1 MSICPNINKMKN
13 KIIIIS
19 LFLSFCYTQVYNVGD
34 TAPSDFGL
42 PWCGNNPT
50 DDDSLFLS
58 RYNGAI
64 NETGRPYVIWM
75 MGFTTWCPDCITEA
89 PYTQDF
95 YEILADSGLIVIG
108 MGGDWGQP
116 YTCDEWVDNFG
127 LEYPVISDVDTYNEY
142 EYGGLGTYL
151 FTDTWIPY
159 NVIMDHNMEI
169 IFSQYGLG
177 SQEEMNE
184 IFDMITM
191 SLAHCSFC
199 TCSEVLGDIDHTYTI
214 DNDPIINVMDLLRL
228 SDLITSDSRMNHCE
242 RGQGDVTGDGALNTI
257 DLFAF
262 ATMLIEGNFDN

>member
-1 MSICPNINKMKN
+1 MKN
-13 KIIIIS
+13 KLIIIS
-19 LFLSFCYTQVYNVGD
+19 LLLSFCYTQVYNVGD

-42 PWCGNNPT
+42 PWCGNNPM

-58 RYNGAI
+58 KYNGTI

-75 MGFTTWCPDCITEA
+75 VGFTTWCPDCITEV

-127 LEYPVISDVDTYNEY
+127 LEYPIISDEDTYNEY
-142 EYGGLGTYL
+142 QYGGLGTYL

-159 NVIMDHNMEI
+159 NIIMDHNMEI
-169 IFSQYGLG
+169 IFSQSGLG
-177 SQEEMNE
+177 TQEEMNE
-184 IFDMITM
+184 IFNLITTA
-191 SLAHCSFC
+191 LDHCNLC
-199 TCSEVLGDIDHTYTI
+199 TCSEVIGDLDHTFNS
-214 DNDPIINVMDLLRL
+214 DNLPTVNIMDLLRL
-228 SDLITSDSRMNHCE
+228 SDLISSDDQINHCE
-242 RGQGDVTGDGALNTI
+242 RGQGDLTGDGNLDMI
-257 DLFAF
+257 DIFAF